1 MRFRHPQM
9 EDGSDL
15 WRLVGDAG
23 TLELN
28 SAYTY
33 VLMATHFADTCLLA
47 ESDEGEPLGFVVAY
61 RPPTH
66 PEAVFVWQVA
76 VAPEARGQGLGRRL
90 LEELVARTA
99 EDGVRYLEATV
110 TPDNEPSRKLFRSF
124 ARELDTECRVEDF
137 MGQEVFPQDH
147 EAEDLFRIG
156 PIEGSAFEAL
166 AS

>member
-1 MRFRHPQM
+1 MKFRRPEM
-9 EDGSDL
+9 EDGATL
-15 WRLVGDAG
+15 WRLVRDAG

-28 SAYTY
+28 SSYTY
-33 VLMATHFADTCLLA
+33 LLMSTHFAETCLLA
-47 ESDEGEPLGFVVAY
+47 EDEDGTPLGLVLAY

-66 PEAVFVWQVA
+66 PESVFVWQVA

-90 LEELVARTA
+90 LEELFARTA
-99 EDGVRYLEATV
+99 EDGVRFLEATV
-110 TPDNEPSRKLFRSF
+110 TPDNKPSRKLFRSF

-137 MGQEVFPQDH
+137 MDEEVFPKDH

-156 PIEGSAFEAL
+156 PIEASAFEAP

>member
-1 MRFRHPQM
+1 M
-9 EDGSDL
+9 EDGATL
-15 WRLVGDAG
+15 WRLVQDAG

-28 SAYTY
+28 SPYTY
-33 VLMATHFADTCLLA
+33 VLMSTHFSDTCLLA
-47 ESDEGEPLGFVVAY
+47 ESDDGEPLGVVVGY
-61 RPPTH
+61 RPPTD

-99 EDGVRYLEATV
+99 GDGVRYLEATV

-124 ARELDTECRVEDF
+124 ARELDTKCRVEDF
-137 MGQEVFPQDH
+137 MGREVFPGTH

-156 PIEGSAFEAL
+156 PIEAPVEPAASEAL